1 MIVARSASLR
11 LAATGALVAAVIAGG
26 ALTLPE
32 AASSLG
38 LLQAA
43 DDPARLS
50 TLRLASVATEQRIA
64 AEIDDAVSRGDGD
77 LARSFLELAAAQGT
91 TVDAD
96 RRARVAALA
105 VPAEGS
111 PAAAFLDGAV
121 TGASDTWIGTA
132 GSLSADLVGIGDVR
146 DLWQE
151 GGKLIQGEPYDTVIL
166 GLSTAGLA
174 LTGLTV
180 AALLPSGG
188 TSLAAKAPA
197 TRGLSLLKGARRAGL
212 LSRELIEKMGGM
224 AVAAL
229 DKAALRQAVAGARAL
244 DLPAVRSAAQRVLRP
259 GAVRTIS
266 GMGQDVVALEARIGQ
281 RGAAQVLGVARNAGD
296 LGRARRL
303 AEAMGGRTR
312 ATLKLL
318 GTAALV
324 LGNAVGLLLQAVWL
338 AVGWMVMAALTARR
352 LGLTLG
358 RLIWGPASAR
368 RSPPRSNP

>member
-1 MIVARSASLR
+1 MIVAGSAPLR
-11 LAATGALVAAVIAGG
+11 LAAMGVLLAAVIVGG

-32 AASSLG
+32 AASSVG

-64 AEIDDAVSRGDGD
+64 SEIDDAVSRGDGD
-77 LARSFLELAAAQGT
+77 LARSFLDLAAAQGS

-96 RRARVAALA
+96 RRARGAALA
-105 VPAEGS
+105 VPPEGS
-111 PAAAFLDGAV
+111 PGAAFLDGAT
-121 TGASDTWIGTA
+121 TGASDTWMGVA
-132 GSLSADLVGIGDVR
+132 GSLSADLLGIGDVR

-180 AALLPSGG
+180 AALVPSGG
-188 TSLAAKAPA
+188 TSIVAKAPV
-197 TRGLSLLKGARRAGL
+197 TRGLSLLKGARRAGF
-212 LSRELIEKMGGM
+212 LSRELIEKVGGM
-224 AVAAL
+224 AVGAL
-229 DKAALRQAVAGARAL
+229 DKAALRQAVAGARAF

-281 RGAAQVLGVARNAGD
+281 RGTAQVLGIARNAGE

-303 AEAMGGRTR
+303 ADAMGGRTR

-324 LGNAVGLLLQAVWL
+324 LGDVVGLLLQTVWL
-338 AVGWMVMAALTARR
+338 AVGWMVVAALAARR

-358 RLIWGPASAR
+358 RMIWGPAPAR
-368 RSPPRSNP
+368 RSAV

>member
-1 MIVARSASLR
+1 MI
-11 LAATGALVAAVIAGG
+11 
-26 ALTLPE
+26 LPK
-32 AASSLG
+32 AASSVG

-64 AEIDDAVSRGDGD
+64 SEIDDAVSKGDGD
-77 LARSFLELAAAQGT
+77 LARSFLDLAAAQGL

-96 RRARVAALA
+96 RRARVAALD
-105 VPAEGS
+105 VPPGGHAG
-111 PAAAFLDGAV
+111 AAFLNGAT
-121 TGASDTWIGTA
+121 TGASDTWTGMA
-132 GSLSADLVGIGDVR
+132 GAVSADLLGISDVR
-146 DLWQE
+146 DIWQE
-151 GGKLIQGEPYDTVIL
+151 GGKLIQGDPYDTVIL

-174 LTGLTV
+174 LTGLTAV
-180 AALLPSGG
+180 SLLPSGG
-188 TSLAAKAPA
+188 TSIAAKAPA

-212 LSRELIEKMGGM
+212 MSSELVGKVGGM

-229 DKAALRQAVAGARAL
+229 DKAALKEAVAGARAF
-244 DLPAVRSAAQRVLRP
+244 DLPAARLAAQRVLRP

-266 GMGQDVVALEARIGQ
+266 RIGQDVVALEARIGQ
-281 RGAAQVLGVARNAGD
+281 RGAAQVLGVARDAGE

-303 AEAMGGRTR
+303 ADAIGGRTR

-324 LGNAVGLLLQAVWL
+324 LGDIVMLLLQVIWL
-338 AVGWMVMAALTARR
+338 AAGWIIMAALAARR

-358 RLIWGPASAR
+358 RMVWGPPPTR
-368 RSPPRSNP
+368 RSV